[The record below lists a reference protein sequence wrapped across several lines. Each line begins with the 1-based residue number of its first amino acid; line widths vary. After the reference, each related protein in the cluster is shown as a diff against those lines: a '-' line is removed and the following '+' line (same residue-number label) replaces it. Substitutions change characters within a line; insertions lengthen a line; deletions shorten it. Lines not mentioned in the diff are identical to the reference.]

1 MDQKRQNIA
10 WNTSG
15 QQIKLLQLRN
25 TDQIAII
32 ISIHRDKK
40 PQVFNESH
48 QQGRKR
54 NPIDDKEGEKERK
67 AESSLFIVQGAGFH
81 QRLKYW

>member
-15 QQIKLLQLRN
+15 QQIKLLQVRN

-32 ISIHRDKK
+32 ISIRREKK
-40 PQVFNESH
+40 T
-48 QQGRKR
+48 
-54 NPIDDKEGEKERK
+54 
-67 AESSLFIVQGAGFH
+67 SSFQ
-81 QRLKYW
+81 

>member
-32 ISIHRDKK
+32 ISIRRGKKK
-40 PQVFNESH
+40 PSFE
-48 QQGRKR
+48 
-54 NPIDDKEGEKERK
+54 
-67 AESSLFIVQGAGFH
+67 
-81 QRLKYW
+81 

>member
-15 QQIKLLQLRN
+15 QQNKLLQLRN

-32 ISIHRDKK
+32 ISIRRGAKK
-40 PQVFNESH
+40 
-48 QQGRKR
+48 
-54 NPIDDKEGEKERK
+54 
-67 AESSLFIVQGAGFH
+67 
-81 QRLKYW
+81 LKL

>member
-32 ISIHRDKK
+32 ISIRPGKK
-40 PQVFNESH
+40 T
-48 QQGRKR
+48 
-54 NPIDDKEGEKERK
+54 
-67 AESSLFIVQGAGFH
+67 
-81 QRLKYW
+81 LKL